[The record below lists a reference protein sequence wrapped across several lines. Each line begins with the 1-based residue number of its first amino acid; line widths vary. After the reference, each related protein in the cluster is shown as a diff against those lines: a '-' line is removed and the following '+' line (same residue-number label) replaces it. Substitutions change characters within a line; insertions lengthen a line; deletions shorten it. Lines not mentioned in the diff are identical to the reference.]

1 MYLTM
6 KVKMDMENLEKLIK
20 EQQERL
26 KELAR
31 KVVSD
36 MYVPQHIIHNWKTD
50 ETIVIWKNGDKTKV
64 KLREGEID
72 HLPIALGPDFLHAL
86 FHAVAHADPLLI
98 TQIFM
103 GFVPTV
109 IGVAVVVIGS
119 GEITLPHELIADREV
134 HVVRFGVVNGFDS
147 VRRDHANQV

>member
-6 KVKMDMENLEKLIK
+6 KVKMDMKNLEKLIK

-26 KELAR
+26 KELAK

-64 KLREGEID
+64 KLREGETYNEYFAFTA
-72 HLPIALGPDFLHAL
+72 ALAKYLLGSNTKIKKI
-86 FHAVAHADPLLI
+86 VKMTESPLSSNKHRNEKRTECLI
-98 TQIFM
+98 EKCT
-103 GFVPTV
+103 PKKKKK
-109 IGVAVVVIGS
+109 
-119 GEITLPHELIADREV
+119 
-134 HVVRFGVVNGFDS
+134 
-147 VRRDHANQV
+147 